1 MSLAVNQRR
10 HSDVAAGAP
19 ETARP
24 DPSLRPPHNAA
35 SCAADK
41 NAIPR
46 ERLEGT
52 MSNSQ
57 LEQQVAH
64 YSEWRET
71 LIRGIECYQSWLD
84 ANGHVDIQNALR
96 IYDLIESLKQDR
108 VTLAFVAE
116 FSRGK
121 TELINALFFA
131 NYKRRLLPSD
141 VGRTTMCP
149 TEIYHD
155 PQEPP
160 HIKLLPIETRKRNES
175 IATLKRSPIEWVKIR
190 LNLDSHEE
198 MVQAMQELAA
208 AKTVSEQEARDLG
221 LLDDS
226 GPSTSSV
233 ILREGD
239 RVEIPAWRHALI
251 NYPHPLLK
259 HGLVLL
265 DTPGLNALG
274 TEPELTLSM
283 IPNAH
288 AALFLLAMDTGVTK
302 SDLEVWQKYVQTF
315 VPRRLAVLNKID
327 LLWDD
332 LNGPTAVQAS
342 IDRQVDSTAQ
352 ILSLPRRHVFP
363 ISAQKALLARVR
375 DDEELLTRSG
385 IKALERV
392 LAEEIVPAK
401 QDILRASVER
411 EIGAMVTSSLQA
423 VTNQLHATRTELKE
437 LEQLAGKNRA
447 MAKAMLVKLEAD
459 RATYAQQVQGFRMA
473 SAAVIKQGSTLLT
486 NLDAGSIEH
495 ILEQGR
501 ENIEASW
508 TTPGLMRAMQ
518 SLFEH
523 YSKQS
528 QDILK
533 FAAEVQKLVE
543 GIYHRF
549 HEGYGFARL
558 VPPPLSLERH
568 TVAMFALQKQVEDFC
583 RNPVNVMTE
592 KHFLLRRFY
601 NGLVTQAREVF
612 DGARAEVN
620 SWLKSALGPLS
631 LQVKEHEGLLN
642 RRVEGFRKVTDNLS
656 AAQDRAKELH
666 ASQVTLR
673 AKHAELTAVKETLAG
688 HAPAAAP
695 AHAA

>member
-1 MSLAVNQRR
+1 
-10 HSDVAAGAP
+10 
-19 ETARP
+19 
-24 DPSLRPPHNAA
+24 
-35 SCAADK
+35 
-41 NAIPR
+41 
-46 ERLEGT
+46 
-52 MSNSQ
+52 MSNTQ

-64 YSEWRET
+64 YSEWRES
-71 LIRGIECYQSWLD
+71 LIHGIEAYQTWLD

-96 IYDLIESLKQDR
+96 IYDLVESLKQDR
-108 VTLAFVAE
+108 ITLAFVAE

-149 TEIYHD
+149 TEIFHD

-208 AKTVSEQEARDLG
+208 AKTATAQEARDLG
-221 LLDDS
+221 LLDES
-226 GPSTSSV
+226 SPETSTV
-233 ILREGD
+233 TLRDTGHI
-239 RVEIPAWRHALI
+239 EIPAWRHALI

-332 LNGPTAVQAS
+332 LNGPAGIQAS
-342 IDRQVDSTAQ
+342 IDRQIDSTAH
-352 ILSLPRRHVFP
+352 ILGLPRKHVFP
-363 ISAQKALLARVR
+363 ISAQKALLAKVR
-375 DDEELLTRSG
+375 DDEELLAKSG

-401 QDILRASVER
+401 QEILRASVER
-411 EIGAMVTSSLQA
+411 EIGAMVTSSLQSVMNHLYA
-423 VTNQLHATRTELKE
+423 ARSELKE
-437 LEQLAGKNRA
+437 LEQLSGKNRA

-459 RATYAQQVQGFRMA
+459 RANYAQQVQGFRLA
-473 SAAVIKQGSTLLT
+473 SAAVIKQGGGLLT
-486 NLDAGSIEH
+486 NLDASSIEQ

-518 SLFEH
+518 NLFEH

-528 QDILK
+528 QHILK
-533 FAAEVQKLVE
+533 FAADVQKLVE
-543 GIYHRF
+543 GIYQRF

-558 VPPPLSLERH
+558 IPPPLNLERH
-568 TVAMFALQKQVEDFC
+568 TVAMFGLQKQVEEFC
-583 RNPVNVMTE
+583 RDPVNVMTE
-592 KHFLLRRFY
+592 KHFLVRRFY
-601 NGLVTQAREVF
+601 NGLVIQAREVF
-612 DGARAEVN
+612 DGARAEVDV
-620 SWLKSALGPLS
+620 WLKSALGPLS
-631 LQVKEHEGLLN
+631 LQIKEHESLLT
-642 RRVEGFRKVTDNLS
+642 RRVEGFRKVADNLS
-656 AAQDRAKELH
+656 TLQERTKELQ
-666 ASQVTLR
+666 AQQVSLR
-673 AKHAELTAVKETLAG
+673 KKHAELMAVKQVLTGQADTV
-688 HAPAAAP
+688 AS

>member
-1 MSLAVNQRR
+1 
-10 HSDVAAGAP
+10 
-19 ETARP
+19 
-24 DPSLRPPHNAA
+24 
-35 SCAADK
+35 
-41 NAIPR
+41 
-46 ERLEGT
+46 

-64 YSEWRET
+64 YSEWREC
-71 LIRGIECYQSWLD
+71 LVRGIETYQAWLD

-96 IYDLIESLKQDR
+96 IYDLVESLRQDR

-149 TEIYHD
+149 TEIFYD
-155 PQEPP
+155 AQEPP
-160 HIKLLPIETRKRNES
+160 NIKLLPIETRKRNES
-175 IATLKRSPIEWVKIR
+175 IAALKRSPVEWVKIR
-190 LNLDSHEE
+190 LNLDSHDE
-198 MVQAMQELAA
+198 MVQAMRELAA
-208 AKTVSEQEARDLG
+208 AKTVTVQEARDLG

-226 GPSTSSV
+226 SPETSV
-233 ILREGD
+233 VTLRD
-239 RVEIPAWRHALI
+239 ADQVEIPAWRHALI
-251 NYPHPLLK
+251 NYPHPLLR

-302 SDLEVWQKYVQTF
+302 SDLEVWQKYVKTF

-332 LNGPTAVQAS
+332 LSGPAGIQAS

-352 ILSLPRRHVFP
+352 TLGLPRKHVFP
-363 ISAQKALLARVR
+363 LSAQKALLARVR
-375 DDEELLTRSG
+375 DDEELLERSG
-385 IKALERV
+385 IKPLEHM

-401 QDILRASVER
+401 QEILRAAVER
-411 EIGAMVTSSLQA
+411 EIGAMVVSSLQS
-423 VTNQLHATRTELKE
+423 VINQLQATRNELKE
-437 LEQLAGKNRA
+437 LEQLSGKNRT

-459 RATYAQQVQGFRMA
+459 RATYAQQVQGFRLA
-473 SAAVIKQGSTLLT
+473 SAAVIKQGGGLLT
-486 NLDAGSIEH
+486 NLDASLIEQ

-501 ENIEASW
+501 ESIEASW

-528 QDILK
+528 QHILK
-533 FAAEVQKLVE
+533 FAADVQKLVE
-543 GIYHRF
+543 SIYQRF

-558 VPPPLSLERH
+558 IPPPLSLERH
-568 TVAMFALQKQVEDFC
+568 TIAMFALQKQVEEFC

-612 DGARAEVN
+612 DGARAEVDV
-620 SWLKSALGPLS
+620 WLKSALGPLS
-631 LQVKEHEGLLN
+631 LQIKEHEGLLN
-642 RRVEGFRKVTDNLS
+642 RRVEGLRKVTENLS
-656 AAQDRAKELH
+656 AVQERMKELQ
-666 ASQVTLR
+666 AQQVSLR
-673 AKHAELTAVKETLAG
+673 AKYTELTAVKEALTGRADIVS
-688 HAPAAAP
+688 PA

>member
-1 MSLAVNQRR
+1 
-10 HSDVAAGAP
+10 
-19 ETARP
+19 
-24 DPSLRPPHNAA
+24 
-35 SCAADK
+35 
-41 NAIPR
+41 
-46 ERLEGT
+46 

-71 LIRGIECYQSWLD
+71 LIRGIETYQGWLD

-149 TEIYHD
+149 TEISYD
-155 PQEPP
+155 AQEPP

-208 AKTVSEQEARDLG
+208 SKTVTEQEARDLG
-221 LLDDS
+221 LLDES
-226 GPSTSSV
+226 GPMTSSV
-233 ILREGD
+233 ILRGAD
-239 RVEIPAWRHALI
+239 HVEIPSWRHALI

-259 HGLVLL
+259 HGLVIL

-332 LNGPTAVQAS
+332 LNGPAAIQAS

-352 ILSLPRRHVFP
+352 TLNLPRKHVFP
-363 ISAQKALLARVR
+363 VSAQKALLARVR
-375 DDEELLTRSG
+375 DDEDLLNRSG
-385 IKALERV
+385 IRALERV
-392 LAEEIVPAK
+392 LAEEIVPTK
-401 QDILRASVER
+401 QEILRASVER
-411 EIGAMVTSSLQA
+411 EIGAMVASSLQS
-423 VTNQLHATRTELKE
+423 VTNQLHAVRTEMKE
-437 LEQLAGKNRA
+437 LEQLSGKNRT

-459 RATYAQQVQGFRMA
+459 RATYAQQVQGFRLA
-473 SAAVIKQGSTLLT
+473 SAAVIKQGSSLLT
-486 NLDAGSIEH
+486 NLDASCIEQ

-518 SLFEH
+518 NLFEH

-528 QDILK
+528 QSILK
-533 FAAEVQKLVE
+533 FAADVQKLVE
-543 GIYHRF
+543 GIYQRF
-549 HEGYGFARL
+549 HESYGFARL
-558 VPPPLSLERH
+558 VPPPVSLERH

-583 RNPVNVMTE
+583 RDPVNVMTE

-620 SWLKSALGPLS
+620 AWLKSALGPLS
-631 LQVKEHEGLLN
+631 LQIKEHEGLLN

-656 AAQDRAKELH
+656 AAQDRIKEL
-666 ASQVTLR
+666 QTLHVSLR
-673 AKHAELTAVKETLAG
+673 TKHAELLAVNEALVGRTDTM
-688 HAPAAAP
+688 AP